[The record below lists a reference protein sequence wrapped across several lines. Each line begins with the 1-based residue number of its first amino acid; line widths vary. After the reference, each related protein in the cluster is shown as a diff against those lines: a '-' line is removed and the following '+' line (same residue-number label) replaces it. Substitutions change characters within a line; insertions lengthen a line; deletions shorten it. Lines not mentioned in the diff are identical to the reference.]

1 MGEKCGE
8 KMLVKERSRKL
19 SLGMNINK
27 HSNCNGASVVAQR
40 RVDWKQP
47 YSPTALQPYEKGIIH
62 PSHHHPSSSGTL
74 ACLGA

>member
-1 MGEKCGE
+1 MGEMCGE

-40 RVDWKQP
+40 RVDLE
-47 YSPTALQPYEKGIIH
+47 TALQPYNPRRRGSE
-62 PSHHHPSSSGTL
+62 PSS
-74 ACLGA
+74 AQP